1 MSKVVEVMK
10 TQKYQFPACIEYE
23 YKSDKPAVVE
33 VRECFG
39 LRASRIFLESR
50 VWLMVIKVRTLA
62 FAATLLGFLLLTISG
77 GVQALPQSQQP
88 AQPAEAAP
96 APSQGGF
103 GLSLALLPPPDPVA
117 VDRGKQ
123 VFTANCAFCHGA
135 NATGGEGG
143 PDLVRSAVVLHDE
156 GKGTAIGPVILNGRP
171 GTAMSKFDFSEAQ
184 IKDIAAFLLSRN
196 QAAANRRTYQVLELA
211 TGDASAGKQYFDSH
225 CVSCHLGKDDLAHVA
240 SKFTAPDLQ
249 GRFLYPP
256 RRASLGQ
263 AEDPKAQKTV
273 VVTLS
278 SGQSYTGKLIHFD
291 DFSVSLR
298 DESGQYHSWELDGK
312 QKGIRVEVHDPL
324 EGHLDLL
331 RKYSDA
337 DIHNVLTY
345 LETLK

>member
-1 MSKVVEVMK
+1 MGINVRTSA
-10 TQKYQFPACIEYE
+10 F
-23 YKSDKPAVVE
+23 AVV
-33 VRECFG
+33 
-39 LRASRIFLESR
+39 
-50 VWLMVIKVRTLA
+50 
-62 FAATLLGFLLLTISG
+62 LGFLLLISDR
-77 GVQALPQSQQP
+77 VLAHPQSPQA
-88 AQPAEAAP
+88 AQPAEPAP

-103 GLSLALLPPPDPVA
+103 GLSLALLPPADPA
-117 VDRGKQ
+117 AADRGKQ
-123 VFTANCAFCHGA
+123 IFIANCGFCHGA

-143 PDLVRSAVVLHDE
+143 PDLVRSVAVLHDA
-156 GKGTAIGPVILNGRP
+156 GKGTEIGPVILNGRP
-171 GTAMSKFDFSEAQ
+171 GTAMQKFNFTEAQ
-184 IKDIAAFLLSRN
+184 IKDLAAFLLSRN

-211 TGDASAGKQYFDSH
+211 TGDASAGKQYFDVH
-225 CVSCHLGKDDLAHVA
+225 CASCHSVSGDLAHVA

-256 RRASLGQ
+256 RRTSGPS
-263 AEDPKAQKTV
+263 AEENSRGQKTV

-278 SGQSYTGKLIHFD
+278 SGQSYSGKLVHFD

-324 EGHLDLL
+324 AGHLDLL
-331 RKYSDA
+331 REYSDA